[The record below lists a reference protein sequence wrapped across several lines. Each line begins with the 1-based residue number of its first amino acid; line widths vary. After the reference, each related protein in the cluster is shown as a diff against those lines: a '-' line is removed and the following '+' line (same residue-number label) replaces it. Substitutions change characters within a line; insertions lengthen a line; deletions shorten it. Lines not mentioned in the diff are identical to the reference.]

1 MADPPI
7 KVDYN
12 HELKPLED
20 ALAGVERPGDF
31 YVAGR
36 LELPMPTVKVD
47 GVGILSF
54 PVPPFQVEQLI
65 EHATRAPYGRGTRTV
80 VDTGVRQVWQ
90 VAASHAS
97 VGGKSWRRSF
107 TTILSTVARGL
118 GCEGANVAA
127 ELYKLL
133 IYDPG
138 GRFKPHR
145 DTEKSAG
152 MFGTLVVVLP
162 SEHTGGELVIR
173 HGARE
178 TTVALSGADF
188 AELGFAAFYAD
199 CEHELR
205 PVTAGHRICLVYN
218 LVQRPRGTKRTPL
231 VAPLYASEVSRV
243 AAILQRTLASR
254 KAPLKIVWLLEHQ
267 YSPAG
272 LSFTA
277 LKNADAARATVLAE
291 AASRAGCAIHLG
303 IVHIEEYGSA
313 EPAYDFYADRRYGGW
328 YGEDKGEDD
337 GPEDEQRDE
346 FDVVEVDDGTQFV
359 DEWIDRE
366 NRRVG
371 FGPIPLTAAELVP
384 AGALDGEQPDQQR
397 LMEATGNEG
406 ASFERAYHRA
416 AVVIWHRRRYA
427 DVLLQAGVGSAMPYL
442 SQQVAVCEAAPE
454 NAGTRRDTVALV
466 RRMLRAWQV
475 TRETS
480 EWALLD
486 GRTPDPNR
494 AAMLDLL
501 ARLGDAESIDRFLGS
516 IVATTYDG
524 SENAGLMAV
533 APLLTPARAR
543 DRLSEIVTA
552 NMRTA
557 HAACIDLLAGL
568 ARVLHTGRMA
578 PATRWTAALRKVA
591 TVLVA
596 ALEDVGTASR
606 PPRGMSWPNTFPH
619 RPDEDREEDWALH
632 DEALAHAP
640 ADSDRVAAIADLMD
654 TLGTLAPGLRT
665 QAAATLAGNPT
676 TFDPVRV
683 VVPALALLSGRH
695 GAQAADNPGF
705 LDLWRAAAVFLL
717 DRSARPPER
726 PQTWDL
732 DVTFRCA
739 CDDCRE
745 LEAFARDPVEQTHR
759 FPVRKDRRRHLHQT
773 IGGHDLDMT
782 HVTQRKGS
790 PYTLVCTKTRRG
802 FERRQQQYRAD
813 LTAMAVLLRLP
824 RRKGASV
831 AKRLVA
837 AVERGDR

>member
-20 ALAGVERPGDF
+20 TLAGVERPGDF

-47 GVGILSF
+47 GVGMLSF
-54 PVPPFQVEQLI
+54 PVPPFQVAQLI
-65 EHATRAPYGRGTRTV
+65 ERATRAPYGRGARTV

-90 VAASHAS
+90 VVAGQVS
-97 VGGKSWRRSF
+97 VGGKSWPRSF
-107 TTILSTVARGL
+107 TTLLSAVARGL
-118 GCEGANVAA
+118 GCEGANVVA

-145 DTEKSAG
+145 DTEKSPG

-218 LVQRPRGTKRTPL
+218 LVQRSSRTKRSPL
-231 VAPLYASEVSRV
+231 VAPRYESEASRV
-243 AAILQRTLASR
+243 AEILERTLPSR

-277 LKNADAARATVLAE
+277 LKNADAARAKVLVE

-303 IVHIEEYGSA
+303 IVHIEEHGSA
-313 EPAYDFYADRRYGGW
+313 EPTNDFYVDRRYGRW
-328 YGEDKGEDD
+328 RD
-337 GPEDEQRDE
+337 EDEAESEGAEDGQSDE
-346 FDVVEVDDGTQFV
+346 FDVVDVYDGIQFV
-359 DEWIDRE
+359 DEWIDRA
-366 NRRVG
+366 NCRVE

-384 AGALDGEQPDQQR
+384 AGALDGEPPDKQR

-416 AVVIWHRRRYA
+416 AVVVWHRRRYT
-427 DVLLQAGVGSAMPYL
+427 DVLLQAGVGAAMPYL
-442 SQQVAVCEAAPE
+442 RQKVIVCEAEPE
-454 NAGTRRDTVALV
+454 NARTRRDTVTLV
-466 RRMLRAWQV
+466 RRMLRAWSA

-480 EWALLD
+480 EWALLG
-486 GRTPDPNR
+486 GRRTDPNR
-494 AAMLDLL
+494 AVMLDLL
-501 ARLGDAESIDRFLGS
+501 ARLGDADSIDRFLGS
-516 IVATTYDG
+516 IVAAAYDG

-533 APLLTPARAR
+533 APLLTPAQAR

-552 NMRTA
+552 NMGPA
-557 HAACIDLLAGL
+557 HVACIALLAGL
-568 ARVLHTGRMA
+568 ARVLHAGRMA
-578 PATRWTAALRKVA
+578 PATRWRVALRKVA

-596 ALEDVGTASR
+596 GLEAVETASS
-606 PPRGMSWPNTFPH
+606 PPRGVRWSNTWSHP
-619 RPDEDREEDWALH
+619 PDEDGGKAWALP
-632 DEALAHAP
+632 DEALAHGS

-654 TLGTLAPGLRT
+654 TLDTLAPGLRT
-665 QAAATLAGNPT
+665 QAAATIAGHPT

-683 VVPALALLSGRH
+683 VVPTLALLGGRH

-705 LDLWRAAAVFLL
+705 FDLWRGAAAFLL

-726 PQTWDL
+726 PHTWEF
-732 DVTFRCA
+732 DVRLRCA

-759 FPVRKDRRRHLHQT
+759 FPVRKDHRRHLHQT

-782 HVTQRKGS
+782 HVTERKGS

-802 FERRQQQYRAD
+802 FECRQRQYRSD

-824 RRKGASV
+824 RRSGASV